1 MLAVLGNKYNGV
13 LSNQADTLAWVTITV
28 GVKPVLVVVLAPY
41 CSHFLDQALYRKI
54 TTIAESKSTKVDI
67 TILIYNETELQGS

>member
-28 GVKPVLVVVLAPY
+28 GVKPVLVVVSALY